1 MIMYLLMMLTAAV
14 VSYAA
19 TWGARLVGNRL
30 ELFPPI
36 RSRDMHSTPGL
47 PAWRPGHLRG
57 FLVALVVASQS
68 FFVKDIFRNN
78 ASPWGVLAGRRR
90 DRPGGRGR

>member
-30 ELFPPI
+30 ELYRPI

-47 PAWRPGHLRG
+47 QARRPGHLRR
-57 FLVALVVASQS
+57 ASWWHWSWRANS

-78 ASPWGVLAGRRR
+78 T
-90 DRPGGRGR
+90 RPGGSWPAPP